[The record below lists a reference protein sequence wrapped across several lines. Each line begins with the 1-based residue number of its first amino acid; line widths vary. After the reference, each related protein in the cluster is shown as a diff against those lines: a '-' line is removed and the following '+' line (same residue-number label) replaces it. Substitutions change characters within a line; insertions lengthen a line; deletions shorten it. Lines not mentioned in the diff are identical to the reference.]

1 MCACVHYVRLALYCY
16 CLLLC
21 VYRNP
26 AIVTSLLPSVGPTT
40 GGTPLILAGAALQL
54 TADALC
60 RFTAVVQT
68 DSGDNETAQVG

>member
-1 MCACVHYVRLALYCY
+1 M
-16 CLLLC
+16 
-21 VYRNP
+21 
-26 AIVTSLLPSVGPTT
+26 TSLLPSIGPIA

-68 DSGDNETAQVG
+68 SSGNNETVQV